1 MPNTENY
8 ARRQIARN
16 YDYVSLTVAASG
28 TTTGSTLIGGYRH
41 FSLQIPTINSASVTL
56 LGTPHPSATWRAV
69 KNESGT
75 TFTVTAS
82 AGSYTLCSANFDNAM
97 AGLYGAK
104 VVLSAAQTGGARTLY
119 LGLKG

>member
-16 YDYVSLTVAASG
+16 YDYVTLTVAASG

-56 LGTPHPSATWRAV
+56 LGKPHPSAAWGTL

-82 AGSYTLCSANFDNAM
+82 TGSYTLCSANFSNAM